1 MDAGAWLTLVS
12 IVSGVGLAIV
22 GGFVRWLFRQ
32 IDEHQRDKETQRTEY
47 EARLKDQRQS
57 YEAKLDL
64 AERALETKQETVDEL
79 RRQVD
84 RYQITA
90 EIQDRFF
97 KQIPPPPPSGER

>member
-1 MDAGAWLTLVS
+1 MDAGAWLALVS
-12 IVSGVGLAIV
+12 IISGVVLAIV
-22 GGFVRWLFRQ
+22 GGFVRRLFTE
-32 IDEHQRDKETQRTEY
+32 IDEHKRDKATQRAEY

-57 YEAKLDL
+57 YEAKLEL
-64 AERALETKQETVDEL
+64 AERALDTKQETVDEL

-97 KQIPPPPPSGER
+97 KQIPPPPSGER

>member
-1 MDAGAWLTLVS
+1 MSAGEWLTLVS
-12 IVSGVGLAIV
+12 IVSGIILAVVSGVI
-22 GGFVRWLFRQ
+22 RWLVKQ
-32 IDEHQRDKETQRTEY
+32 VDEHKREKDTQRI
-47 EARLKDQRQS
+47 S
-57 YEAKLDL
+57 YEAKLEL

-97 KQIPPPPPSGER
+97 KQIPPPPSSGDR

>member
-12 IVSGVGLAIV
+12 IVSGIVLAVVTGVIRMLV
-22 GGFVRWLFRQ
+22 KQ
-32 IDEHQRDKETQRTEY
+32 IDELKHDKETQRIAY
-47 EARLKDQRQS
+47 D
-57 YEAKLDL
+57 AKLDL

-97 KQIPPPPPSGER
+97 KQIPPPPSSGER

>member
-12 IVSGVGLAIV
+12 IVSGIVLAVITGV
-22 GGFVRWLFRQ
+22 IRMLVKQ
-32 IDEHQRDKETQRTEY
+32 IDELKREKEVQRSTYD
-47 EARLKDQRQS
+47 
-57 YEAKLDL
+57 AKLDL